1 MCQKVRKCSKNDRD
15 MSKGHR
21 SQIEAILIDQ
31 IWELQN
37 DSNDGNSGNTLN
49 EIEIH
54 ESIFSYLHTWI
65 NELKEA
71 KSKILKM
78 IRS

>member
-1 MCQKVRKCSKNDRD
+1 MNLGLSVPKSKQCSKNDRG

-37 DSNDGNSGNTLN
+37 NDNNGGNSGNPLN
-49 EIEIH
+49 KTEIH
-54 ESIFSYLHTWI
+54 
-65 NELKEA
+65 
-71 KSKILKM
+71 
-78 IRS
+78 